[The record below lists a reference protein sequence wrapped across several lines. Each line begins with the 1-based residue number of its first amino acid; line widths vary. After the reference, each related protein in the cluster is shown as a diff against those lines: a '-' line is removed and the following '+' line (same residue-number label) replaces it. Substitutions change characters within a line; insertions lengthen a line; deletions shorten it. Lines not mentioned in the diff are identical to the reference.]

1 MSTIATSAQGYKYG
15 PPILISIF
23 FQAILVLFIANL
35 LPRVILGPIQVLQV
49 FTAVFIS
56 IPSVILAF
64 SNWSAIELKYRMIAL
79 LYVLLHQVI
88 IAFFRGESSLL
99 SAVHRKI
106 HLPLV
111 GVACVLIAITLV
123 CFVIVLNSGAI
134 NINFVNFGELYAKR
148 SELMIVLKSSDLRY
162 LGYALG
168 WAGGI
173 LIPIIFYFAI
183 KLRSWIIVV
192 LSLFLFLGSYLMTAQ
207 KWILAS
213 FFLIIF
219 LHLISALKSPKLI
232 NSSDVIRSFNYLVVT
247 LVSLQAVFSKL
258 PFVDMGIRRTLLDPS
273 IMLQYYVKFSY
284 LDSLRWWSDTNIGRY
299 LSNSDSVPASNAIG
313 ERYFNQPEIH
323 IYPVRASANAASSSL
338 ADSIAQGGPLGMIFY
353 SLVII
358 AFFYLLHIL
367 SVGRDLSIVFV
378 LSGLVAT
385 MLFEGTLHTLLL
397 SRGLIVVVL
406 VFLLL
411 PRVFMVSKRV

>member
-1 MSTIATSAQGYKYG
+1 
-15 PPILISIF
+15 
-23 FQAILVLFIANL
+23 
-35 LPRVILGPIQVLQV
+35 
-49 FTAVFIS
+49 
-56 IPSVILAF
+56 
-64 SNWSAIELKYRMIAL
+64 
-79 LYVLLHQVI
+79 
-88 IAFFRGESSLL
+88 
-99 SAVHRKI
+99 
-106 HLPLV
+106 
-111 GVACVLIAITLV
+111 
-123 CFVIVLNSGAI
+123 
-134 NINFVNFGELYAKR
+134 
-148 SELMIVLKSSDLRY
+148 
-162 LGYALG
+162 
-168 WAGGI
+168 
-173 LIPIIFYFAI
+173 
-183 KLRSWIIVV
+183 
-192 LSLFLFLGSYLMTAQ
+192 
-207 KWILAS
+207 
-213 FFLIIF
+213 
-219 LHLISALKSPKLI
+219 
-232 NSSDVIRSFNYLVVT
+232 
-247 LVSLQAVFSKL
+247 
-258 PFVDMGIRRTLLDPS
+258 MGIRRTLLDPS